1 MPRVTIRMTENE
13 AKALEQLPG
22 KDTSARVRYLLH
34 QSTLVVAIR
43 AEIDR
48 AHGALASKII
58 GAGAQINPISETL
71 SASEFR
77 VALSMI
83 AGLISVVLPADKK
96 VLAANV
102 SERILDGVQATPDE
116 IKSAIHAATSKSE
129 STRSVTKTEHPLRP
143 PAVAGAAAGAAEIEQ
158 LFGSKGGAK

>member
-96 VLAANV
+96 ALAGKV
-102 SERILDGVQATPDE
+102 SERILDGVQSSPE
-116 IKSAIHAATSKSE
+116 SVKSAIHAATSQAE
-129 STRSVTKTEHPLRP
+129 P
-143 PAVAGAAAGAAEIEQ
+143 PRVAEATGAATTAAEIEQ
-158 LFGSKGGAK
+158 LFELKGGTK